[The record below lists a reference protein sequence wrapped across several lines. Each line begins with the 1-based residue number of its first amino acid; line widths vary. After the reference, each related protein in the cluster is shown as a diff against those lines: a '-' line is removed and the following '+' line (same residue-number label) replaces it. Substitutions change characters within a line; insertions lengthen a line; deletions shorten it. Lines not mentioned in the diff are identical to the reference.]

1 MNSKALSFDAIKPTT
16 VFSLMMICSSVKRD
30 STKSC
35 SAIFFHSPSTVMTT
49 WCPVDSIRSILN
61 RYLLGSALLGRLSTF
76 DSLVKNR
83 SNKNFKALVRFLE
96 SEQWDRSHKGVF
108 EAFFCLDELTIF
120 EPWPW
125 ILGDWWT
132 NEIRTCDLKFQVVH
146 CLLCAHKTGKLRT
159 NTPLLG
165 TLLDRIDKV
174 RTVILFCHDWLVV

>member
-83 SNKNFKALVRFLE
+83 SNKNFKALVRF
-96 SEQWDRSHKGVF
+96 SKPEQRDRSHKTRDVNDL
-108 EAFFCLDELTIF
+108 CLWSFLC
-120 EPWPW
+120 
-125 ILGDWWT
+125 WWT
-132 NEIRTCDLKFQVVH
+132 NEIRTCDLQIQ
-146 CLLCAHKTGKLRT
+146 G
-159 NTPLLG
+159 
-165 TLLDRIDKV
+165 V
-174 RTVILFCHDWLVV
+174 RCLFCLPKTY